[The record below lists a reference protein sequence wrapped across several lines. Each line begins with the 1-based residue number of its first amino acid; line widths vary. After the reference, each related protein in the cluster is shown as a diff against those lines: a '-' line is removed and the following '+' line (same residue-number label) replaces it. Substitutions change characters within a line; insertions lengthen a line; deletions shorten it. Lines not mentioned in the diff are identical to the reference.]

1 MKIAFLNMLA
11 SAELG
16 ATGLRT
22 AVLELARGLRKRGHE
37 VTVLTS
43 GTPTTYLHRGVTFV
57 QLGRL
62 SPFASWFDLLNPRY
76 VYSRLRYMVRAWRH
90 VRQARPDLLEVSEA
104 GFEQLL
110 LNYRRPCPIV
120 VRLHGNV
127 SYTIK
132 RTLGSRMLEKVEA
145 LLTRRADAIYSP
157 SRGYA
162 EMIARDYRIDPDRIR
177 IIPYGIDASALHALS
192 EGHESLRGRLG
203 LGDRKIV
210 LFAGTLTDR
219 KGAPVLIEAASAM
232 REREDVVF
240 VLAGRLDAK
249 DKDLEFPPNVI
260 ARGESDP
267 VELCQLYREA
277 SVFLMP
283 SHFDN
288 LSMSIVEALVF
299 GLPVLAFAVGG
310 NSELVHDGENGF
322 LVDPS
327 DWSRIPLLLS
337 TLLDD
342 PEKLKRFGQ
351 ESSRLAVG
359 FDLHRRAA
367 EVEAFLLEVVGE
379 QR

>member
-16 ATGLRT
+16 ATGVRT
-22 AVLELARGLRKRGHE
+22 AILELARGLKKRGHE

-43 GTPTTYLHRGVTFV
+43 GTPTTYQHRGVTVV

-62 SPFASWFDLLNPRY
+62 SPFASWFDLLSPRY
-76 VYSRLRYMVRAWRH
+76 VYSRVRYMVRAWRY
-90 VRQARPDLLEVSEA
+90 VRQAGLDLLEVSEA
-104 GFEQLL
+104 GCEQLL

-162 EMIARDYRIDPDRIR
+162 DMIACDYRIAPDRIR
-177 IIPYGIDASALHALS
+177 IIPYGIDASALGALS

-203 LGDRKIV
+203 LGDREIV

-219 KGAPVLIEAASAM
+219 KGAPVLREVALAM
-232 REREDVVF
+232 QGRDNTVF
-240 VLAGRLDAK
+240 VLAGRLGAK
-249 DKDLEFPPNVI
+249 DEDLEFPPNVI
-260 ARGESDP
+260 CTGEVERGD
-267 VELCQLYREA
+267 LCQLYREA

-283 SHFDN
+283 SRFDN

-299 GLPVLAFAVGG
+299 GLPVVAFDVGG
-310 NSELVHDGENGF
+310 NSDLVHKGENGF

-327 DWSRIPLLLS
+327 DWSRIPVLLS

-342 PEKLKRFGQ
+342 PARLKRFGQ
-351 ESSRLAVG
+351 ESARLSVG

-367 EVEAFLLEVVGE
+367 DVEAFFHEVVGE
-379 QR
+379 